1 MRTAFANFI
10 MSFLYAYLR
19 YISYSNFNKIEERK
33 WKQDILL
40 TFPGSEVRASSS
52 PNMNICFMNM
62 DTAYVKYSSWTIF
75 HGKGKLFDGS
85 LTYENP
91 NIRKYLRFRR
101 VAVEN
106 QYFNQ
111 YFIFYDLTRSLSIY
125 LVCIIQVLELELNLF
140 VYIQNVQGQITT
152 KGVDVIS
159 WKVHVNSRMALHM
172 VINLIYDIEY
182 NEKPKMSRLQDI
194 PLREIHQ
201 HFTCNFQNMSFIN
214 GEAVIVHRI
223 VRKTI
228 GCYVFFLVCIKF
240 CLKRTS
246 WC

>member
-1 MRTAFANFI
+1 M
-10 MSFLYAYLR
+10 
-19 YISYSNFNKIEERK
+19 
-33 WKQDILL
+33 
-40 TFPGSEVRASSS
+40 
-52 PNMNICFMNM
+52 
-62 DTAYVKYSSWTIF
+62 
-75 HGKGKLFDGS
+75 KGKLFDGS

-159 WKVHVNSRMALHM
+159 
-172 VINLIYDIEY
+172 
-182 NEKPKMSRLQDI
+182 
-194 PLREIHQ
+194 
-201 HFTCNFQNMSFIN
+201 
-214 GEAVIVHRI
+214 
-223 VRKTI
+223 
-228 GCYVFFLVCIKF
+228 
-240 CLKRTS
+240 
-246 WC
+246 